1 MLGQP
6 WDEKACLLS
15 HNQFKTFTM
24 HGDDLYLGV
33 VLENFSDFAEGCNFW
48 ALVLGREIIGICDAL
63 VSLQHLASIQQ
74 VYILSKHRAKGL
86 AKLMLSFVITQLM
99 KEFSCLTYIVS
110 EKNLSSIKLAES
122 LGFKKKIDLAD
133 VQIMG

>member
-1 MLGQP
+1 
-6 WDEKACLLS
+6 
-15 HNQFKTFTM
+15 
-24 HGDDLYLGV
+24 V
-33 VLENFSDFAEGCNFW
+33 
-48 ALVLGREIIGICDAL
+48 
-63 VSLQHLASIQQ
+63 Q

-86 AKLMLSFVITQLM
+86 AKLMLSFVITQLI

-133 VQIMG
+133 VQILG

>member
-1 MLGQP
+1 M
-6 WDEKACLLS
+6 
-15 HNQFKTFTM
+15 
-24 HGDDLYLGV
+24 
-33 VLENFSDFAEGCNFW
+33 
-48 ALVLGREIIGICDAL
+48 
-63 VSLQHLASIQQ
+63 Q
-74 VYILSKHRAKGL
+74 VYILSKHRSKGL